1 MNRKLMVAFLAVFCF
16 CKSLTASSVDN
27 WFSYF
32 WHSDKK
38 NITPIKVLIVHDQPG
53 AVLEVNGKYQIF
65 DPFTNSHLST
75 RFIGKRKFVQAL
87 RESLKWGE
95 EFPGIHQIKI
105 VPDEKKTS
113 TIVDGIE
120 YKGNIYIYDIGGTIS
135 IINEVDIEDYL
146 KSILAS
152 QFDNSLPEEELAAI
166 AIAARTNAYF
176 QAENPK
182 NTYWAVDASK
192 VGYEGSSKLPQ
203 NSAMLKAIT
212 NTKGMVLEKEGKL
225 FPAEW
230 GSSTG
235 GKNQREK
242 ADFSHISL
250 FEAEELA
257 KKGEHAAQILSKA
270 FPNSYI
276 KLINSSMLN

>member
-1 MNRKLMVAFLAVFCF
+1 MKKKLSAYLLAALCICQGLQAGPVE
-16 CKSLTASSVDN
+16 N

-32 WHSDKK
+32 WQNGKK
-38 NITPIKVLIVHDQPG
+38 AVNPIKILIVHDQPG
-53 AVLEVNGKYQIF
+53 AVLEVDGKYQIF
-65 DPFTNSHLST
+65 DPHTDSLLST

-87 RESLKWGE
+87 RDSLKWGE

-105 VPDEKKTS
+105 VPDEKKTM
-113 TIVDGIE
+113 TMVDGVN

-135 IINEVDIEDYL
+135 IVNEVDIEDYL
-146 KSILAS
+146 KSILSA
-152 QFDNSLPEEELAAI
+152 QFDSHLPEEELAAI
-166 AIAARTNAYF
+166 AIAARTNAYY
-176 QAENPK
+176 QAQNPK

-192 VGYEGSSKLPQ
+192 VGYEGNSKVQDLSPI
-203 NSAMLKAIT
+203 LKAIHS
-212 NTKGMVLEKEGKL
+212 TKHMVLEKEGKL

-235 GKNQREK
+235 GKNSREK
-242 ADFSHISL
+242 VDFSRISL

-270 FPNSYI
+270 FPGSYV
-276 KLINSSMLN
+276 KLINMPQE